1 LNAIMADN
9 LNGNDGHARNRVSS
23 SLNGDVRTLKVER
36 ALAELRRGRAIH
48 IQGSG
53 PGMLVTALET
63 TTPEYVDRLVA
74 LKAGPVLLAITG
86 QRALALGLAG
96 SPEQPW
102 VLHPAQPVQFAELAA
117 VAGLAPRPAMTA
129 IDLDSLA
136 VAPCNPEVVAGLQLA
151 KHGRLMPAL
160 CTVAVDRASI
170 SDDILAIT
178 TADIDYFERP
188 RVDDLEWV
196 SDARV
201 PLSGHEDCRLVLFR
215 DARDGTEHVAVL
227 VGQIDVTEPV
237 PVRVHSACL
246 TGDLLGSLR
255 CDCGDQ
261 LRNAVDQLG
270 AAGGGILLYLAQE
283 GRGIGL
289 ANKLRAYHLQD
300 GGLDTLDAD
309 QALGFRSDERS
320 FAVAALMLQKLG
332 VTRIQLL
339 TNNPSK
345 FRQLQDAGIEVV
357 ARQSLT
363 GAVNEHNARY
373 IKAKLERAGHL
384 PGDA

>member
-1 LNAIMADN
+1 MADN
-9 LNGNDGHARNRVSS
+9 SNRSERLARNRIPRT
-23 SLNGDVRTLKVER
+23 LNGDVRTLKVER

-48 IQGSG
+48 IQGKEA
-53 PGMLVTALET
+53 GMLVTALET
-63 TTPEYVDRLVA
+63 TTPEYIERLVE
-74 LKAGPVLLAITG
+74 LDAGPVLLAITG
-86 QRALALGLAG
+86 QRAVALGLAE
-96 SPEQPW
+96 SSEQPW

-129 IDLDSLA
+129 IDLDSVA
-136 VAPCNPEVVAGLQLA
+136 VAPCSPEVVAGLNLA
-151 KHGRLMPAL
+151 KHGRLMPAI
-160 CTVAVDRASI
+160 CTVAVERMAAG
-170 SDDILAIT
+170 DDILSVTIE
-178 TADIDYFERP
+178 DIDYFQRP
-188 RVDDLEWV
+188 RVEDLEWV

-201 PLSGHEDCRLVLFR
+201 PLSGHENCRLVLFR
-215 DARDGTEHVAVL
+215 DVRDGTEHVAVL
-227 VGQIDVTEPV
+227 VGEIDKLEPV

-270 AAGGGILLYLAQE
+270 AAGSGILLYLAQE

-320 FAVAALMLQKLG
+320 FAVAALMLHKLG
-332 VTRIQLL
+332 VNRIQLL

-345 FRQLQDAGIEVV
+345 FQQLQDAGIEVV

>member
-1 LNAIMADN
+1 MADN
-9 LNGNDGHARNRVSS
+9 LNRNDGHSRNRVSP

-48 IQGSG
+48 IQGAKA
-53 PGMLVTALET
+53 GMLVTALET
-63 TTPEYVDRLVA
+63 TTPEYVERLVN

-86 QRALALGLAG
+86 QRAVALGLAG
-96 SPEQPW
+96 SPEQHW

-117 VAGLAPRPAMTA
+117 VAGLAPRPAMAA
-129 IDLDSLA
+129 IDLDSLE
-136 VAPCNPEVVAGLQLA
+136 VAPCNPEVAAGLQLA

-160 CTVAVDRASI
+160 CTVAIDRSAI
-170 SDDILAIT
+170 SDDVIAIT
-178 TADIDYFERP
+178 TADIDYFEKP

-201 PLSGHEDCRLVLFR
+201 PLSGHENCRLVLFR
-215 DARDGTEHVAVL
+215 DVRDGTEHVAVL
-227 VGQIDVTEPV
+227 VGHIDKTEPV

-320 FAVAALMLQKLG
+320 FAVAALMLHKLG
-332 VTRIQLL
+332 VNRIQLL

>member
-1 LNAIMADN
+1 MADN
-9 LNGNDGHARNRVSS
+9 SNGNDHPASARRSQA
-23 SLNGDVRTLKVER
+23 LNGDVRTLKVER
-36 ALAELRRGRAIH
+36 ALTELRRGRAIYV
-48 IQGSG
+48 QGPDS
-53 PGMLVTALET
+53 GMLITALET
-63 TTPEYVDRLVA
+63 ATPDHIERLVRMGE
-74 LKAGPVLLAITG
+74 GPVRLAITG
-86 QRALALGLAG
+86 QRAMALGLAE
-96 SPEQPW
+96 SPDRPW

-117 VAGLAPRPAMTA
+117 VAGLAPRPAMTP
-129 IDLDSLA
+129 IDLDALA
-136 VAPCNPEVVAGLQLA
+136 MVPCSPEVAAGLKLA
-151 KHGRLMPAL
+151 KHARLMPAI
-160 CTVAVDRASI
+160 CTVATNRSALTDE
-170 SDDILAIT
+170 ILKVT
-178 TADIDYFERP
+178 TEDVEYFEKP
-188 RVDDLEWV
+188 RVEDLDWV

-201 PLSGHEDCRLVLFR
+201 PLSGHENCRLVLFR

-227 VGQIDVTEPV
+227 VGDIDKSEAV

-261 LRNAVDQLG
+261 LRTAVDQLG
-270 AAGGGILLYLAQE
+270 SAGGGILLYLAQE

-289 ANKLRAYHLQD
+289 ANKLRAYRLQD

-320 FAVAALMLQKLG
+320 FVVAALMLQKLG

-339 TNNPSK
+339 TNNPTK
-345 FRQLQDAGIEVV
+345 FRQLQEAGIEVV
-357 ARQSLT
+357 ARHSIS

-373 IKAKLERAGHL
+373 IKAKMERAGHL

>member
-1 LNAIMADN
+1 MADN
-9 LNGNDGHARNRVSS
+9 LNRTDGLARNRVVP

-48 IQGSG
+48 VQGGGSG
-53 PGMLVTALET
+53 VLLAALET
-63 TTPEYVDRLVA
+63 TTPDYLDRLA
-74 LKAGPVLLAITG
+74 SFGAGPLLLAITG
-86 QRALALGLAG
+86 QRAVALGLAT
-96 SPEQPW
+96 SPDAAW
-102 VLHPAQPVQFAELAA
+102 LLRPAGPVQYAELAA
-117 VAGLAPRPAMTA
+117 VAGLAPRPAMTP
-129 IDLDSLA
+129 IDLDSVK
-136 VAPCNPEVVAGLQLA
+136 VAPCPPEVLAGLQLA

-160 CTVAVDRASI
+160 CTVAIDRGAI
-170 SDDILAIT
+170 TDDILSIT
-178 TADIDYFERP
+178 TADIDYFDKP
-188 RVDDLEWV
+188 RVHDLEWV

-215 DARDGTEHVAVL
+215 DVRDGTEHVAVL
-227 VGQIDVTEPV
+227 VGTIDKTEPV

-320 FAVAALMLQKLG
+320 FAVAAMMLQKLG
-332 VTRIQLL
+332 VNRIQIL

-363 GAVNEHNARY
+363 GAINEHNARY